1 MKREE
6 ASTCTLPPSP
16 GAHPRHT
23 RQEVMEHSTP
33 YSQNLSP
40 LADSHGLAWLSHW
53 GRAGL
58 WAVRL
63 VVSSVAGRSPW
74 LLFSRA
80 KMSGRQR
87 SYSLTFWHVR
97 REARGA
103 STLAIGS
110 AVCFGAALSHSLC
123 PAIRLVRPPS
133 DGLQR
138 SGLGQCGKLCFPA
151 KRGFVKALHLS
162 SLPRVSQP
170 FASWGG
176 LRKQVSLTQCL
187 PS

>member
-1 MKREE
+1 
-6 ASTCTLPPSP
+6 
-16 GAHPRHT
+16 
-23 RQEVMEHSTP
+23 MEHSTP